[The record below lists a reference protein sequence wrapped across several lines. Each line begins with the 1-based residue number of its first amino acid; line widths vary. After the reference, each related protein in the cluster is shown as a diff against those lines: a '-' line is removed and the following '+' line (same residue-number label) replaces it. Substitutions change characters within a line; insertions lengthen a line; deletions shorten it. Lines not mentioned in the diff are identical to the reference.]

1 MQLVHSMESFTVVSA
16 LSFFILGS
24 ILASFAGVI
33 AERLGTGQSFLK
45 GRSRCNACNRHLT
58 TPDLIP
64 IVSYLI
70 QFGRCRMCSARV
82 TYRYIVSELILG
94 SVFLLLYLT
103 YGLTFILVP
112 ILVFTFLL
120 SIVIVYDLRHTIV
133 PFWLSLV
140 LVGLGVV
147 ISYLETA
154 SLRELS
160 SVILTAGGIA
170 LFFYLLHVLSRGR
183 WMGLGDTPI
192 ALALSLVTGAQAIS
206 GLLFSFWTGAVVGI
220 VILVLTPPS
229 RRMGIEVPFVPFLAF
244 GYFLALITQW
254 NPLHFI

>member
-1 MQLVHSMESFTVVSA
+1 MISLGA
-16 LSFFILGS
+16 LTGACFFILGS
-24 ILASFAGVI
+24 VLASFSGVI
-33 AERLGTGQSFLK
+33 AERLGTGQSFMK

-58 TPDLIP
+58 TRDLIP
-64 IVSYLI
+64 ILSYIFQL
-70 QFGRCRMCSARV
+70 GRCRVCSARI
-82 TYRYIVSELILG
+82 TSRYLASEVILG
-94 SVFLLLYLT
+94 SVFFLLFSF
-103 YGLTFILVP
+103 YGLTFVLIPV
-112 ILVFTFLL
+112 LVFTFLL

-133 PFWLSLV
+133 PFGLSLV
-140 LVGLGVV
+140 LVALGML
-147 ISYLETA
+147 IAYLETA
-154 SLRELS
+154 SIHEQGL
-160 SVILTAGGIA
+160 VFITAGGIA

-192 ALALSLVTGAQAIS
+192 ALALSLVVGPQAIA